1 MIQYSYRVL
10 AATVAFSCVLPLTV
24 QAAPPVEPQ
33 RTTAQTVEFAQ
44 QRILYVNPQQ
54 GTDAPNAGKGQ
65 LTPFKTITYAL
76 QQAEPGTV
84 IQLAPGQYQA
94 GETFPLKLK
103 PGVIL
108 KGNEFQQGQG
118 VAIVGGG
125 DYLSR
130 IFARQNITLLA
141 APDSQV
147 IGVTITNPNTR
158 GTGIWVESANPTIRN
173 NTFANNKREGVF
185 VTGNAD
191 PKIQNNQFI
200 NNDANGISV
209 TGTAKGEIRGNTF
222 QKNGF
227 GLAIGGSSTPL
238 VVNNQIRGSRSGVVV
253 TEKARPNLQAN
264 FVENNSQNGQI
275 ASIPTQPNLGNNTF
289 QNNLQNNSEYGQIA
303 STPTQP
309 NLGNNTFQNNLENNG
324 ENGQIAIAPTQPN
337 LSNNNFQN
345 NLENNSEYGQ
355 IATAPTQPN
364 LGNNDFQNNLQNNS
378 EYGQIASTPTQP
390 NLGNNDFQNNVEEVS
405 NGANS
410 TPTEPQLP
418 AIIVPTLPDNGIWT
432 RSDRGILKE
441 GVYSF
446 PNGSVIYSNGNNAF
460 CGFTSSEHYESFG
473 RGWDQ
478 LKRITEQDRVRAI
491 SDMRYDGPCPLAD
504 ANRNSKVF
512 VYDINRNNVGN
523 SQQPTGSSV
532 AVQPQDKLVLII
544 GNRIVVVTPDG
555 RVFAHDISGNTMG
568 NVNQLPN
575 PSGR

>member
-158 GTGIWVESANPTIRN
+158 GTGIWVESTNPTIRN

-227 GLAIGGSSTPL
+227 GLAIGGSSTPS

-264 FVENNSQNGQI
+264 FVENNSQNSQIAIAQAQPNVSNNNLHNNLENNSQNGQI
-275 ASIPTQPNLGNNTF
+275 ASTPTQPNLSNNNF
-289 QNNLQNNSEYGQIA
+289 QNNLENNGENGQIA
-303 STPTQP
+303 IAPTQP

-345 NLENNSEYGQ
+345 N
-355 IATAPTQPN
+355 
-364 LGNNDFQNNLQNNS
+364 
-378 EYGQIASTPTQP
+378 
-390 NLGNNDFQNNVEEVS
+390 VEEVG
-405 NGANS
+405 NEAN
-410 TPTEPQLP
+410 PIQTEPPLP
-418 AIIVPTLPDNGIWT
+418 AVPQQPDNGIWAS
-432 RSDRGILKE
+432 SDRGILKE
-441 GVYSF
+441 GIYSF
-446 PNGSVIYSNGNNAF
+446 PDGLVIYSNGNNAF
-460 CGFTSSEHYESFG
+460 CGFTSPAHYKRYD
-473 RGWDQ
+473 RGWDNV
-478 LKRITEQDRVRAI
+478 KSISEQDRARVV
-491 SDMRYDGPCPLAD
+491 SDMRDEGLCPLAD
-504 ANRNSKVF
+504 ADKNSRVF
-512 VYDINRNNVGN
+512 VHDINRNDVGN
-523 SQQPTGSSV
+523 SQQLAIPSV
-532 AVQPQDKLVLII
+532 AAQPQDKWVLIM
-544 GNRIVVVTPDG
+544 GNRIVVINSDG
-555 RVFAHDISGNTMG
+555 RVFTHDITGNTRG

-575 PSGR
+575 PSSR

>member
-1 MIQYSYRVL
+1 MIQYRYRVL
-10 AATVAFSCVLPLTV
+10 VATVAFSCVLPLTV
-24 QAAPPVEPQ
+24 QAAPSVEPQ
-33 RTTAQTVEFAQ
+33 RTTAQTVEFVQ

-54 GTDAPNAGKGQ
+54 GTDAPNAGKSQ

-103 PGVIL
+103 PKVIL

-209 TGTAKGEIRGNTF
+209 TGIAKGEIRGNTF

-238 VVNNQIRGSRSGVVV
+238 VVNNQIRGSRSGLVV
-253 TEKARPNLQAN
+253 TEKGRPNLQGN
-264 FVENNSQNGQI
+264 FVENNSQNSQIAIAPTQSNVNNNDLQNNLENNSENAQI
-275 ASIPTQPNLGNNTF
+275 ASAPTQPNLDNN
-289 QNNLQNNSEYGQIA
+289 N
-303 STPTQP
+303 
-309 NLGNNTFQNNLENNG
+309 FQNNLENSS

-345 NLENNSEYGQ
+345 N
-355 IATAPTQPN
+355 
-364 LGNNDFQNNLQNNS
+364 
-378 EYGQIASTPTQP
+378 
-390 NLGNNDFQNNVEEVS
+390 VEEVG
-405 NGANS
+405 NEANS
-410 TPTEPQLP
+410 IPTKPPLP
-418 AIIVPTLPDNGIWT
+418 AVPEQPDNGIWA
-432 RSDRGILKE
+432 RADRGILKE
-441 GVYSF
+441 GIYTF
-446 PNGSVIYSNGNNAF
+446 PDGLVIYSNGNNAF
-460 CGFTSSEHYESFG
+460 CGFTSPAHYKRYD
-473 RGWDQ
+473 RGWDNV
-478 LKRITEQDRVRAI
+478 KSISEQDRARVV
-491 SDMRYDGPCPLAD
+491 SDMRDEGLCPLAD
-504 ANRNSKVF
+504 ADKNSRVF
-512 VYDINRNNVGN
+512 VHDINRNDFGN
-523 SQQPTGSSV
+523 TQQLVIPSV
-532 AVQPQDKLVLII
+532 AAQPQDKWVLIM
-544 GNRIVVVTPDG
+544 GNKVVVINSDG
-555 RVFAHDISGNTMG
+555 KVFTHDISGNTMG

-575 PSGR
+575 SSGR

>member
-1 MIQYSYRVL
+1 MIQYRYRVL
-10 AATVAFSCVLPLTV
+10 VATVAFSCVLPLTV
-24 QAAPPVEPQ
+24 QAAPPVEHQ
-33 RTTAQTVEFAQ
+33 GTTTQTVEFVQ

-54 GTDAPNAGKGQ
+54 GTDAPNAGKSQ
-65 LTPFKTITYAL
+65 LTPLKTITYAL
-76 QQAEPGTV
+76 QQAESGTV
-84 IQLAPGQYQA
+84 IQLAPGQYQV
-94 GETFPLKLK
+94 GETFPIKLK

-118 VAIVGGG
+118 IAIIGGG

-185 VTGNAD
+185 VTGTAD

-209 TGTAKGEIRGNTF
+209 TGTAKGEIRGNVF

-227 GLAIGGSSTPL
+227 GLAIGGSSNPS

-264 FVENNSQNGQI
+264 FVENNSQNSQIAIAQAQSNVSNNNLQNNLENNSQNGQI
-275 ASIPTQPNLGNNTF
+275 ASTPTQPNLGNNTFQNNLENNSQNGQIASTPTQLNLGNNTF

-309 NLGNNTFQNNLENNG
+309 NL
-324 ENGQIAIAPTQPN
+324 
-337 LSNNNFQN
+337 SNNNFQN
-345 NLENNSEYGQ
+345 NVEE
-355 IATAPTQPN
+355 
-364 LGNNDFQNNLQNNS
+364 LGNEANL
-378 EYGQIASTPTQP
+378 I
-390 NLGNNDFQNNVEEVS
+390 L
-405 NGANS
+405 
-410 TPTEPQLP
+410 TEPPLP
-418 AIIVPTLPDNGIWT
+418 AVAVPEQPENSIWA
-432 RSDRGILKE
+432 RADRGILKE

-446 PNGSVIYSNGNNAF
+446 PDGLVIYSNGNNAF
-460 CGFTSSEHYESFG
+460 CGFTSPAHYKRYD
-473 RGWDQ
+473 RGWDNV
-478 LKRITEQDRVRAI
+478 KAISEQDQARAL
-491 SDMRYDGPCPLAD
+491 SDMRDDGLCPLAD
-504 ANRNSKVF
+504 VDKNSRVF
-512 VYDINRNNVGN
+512 VHDINRNNAGN
-523 SQQPTGSSV
+523 AQQLAIPSV
-532 AVQPQDKLVLII
+532 AAQPQDKWVLIM
-544 GNRIVVVTPDG
+544 GNRIVVINSDG
-555 RVFAHDISGNTMG
+555 KVFTHDISGNTMG